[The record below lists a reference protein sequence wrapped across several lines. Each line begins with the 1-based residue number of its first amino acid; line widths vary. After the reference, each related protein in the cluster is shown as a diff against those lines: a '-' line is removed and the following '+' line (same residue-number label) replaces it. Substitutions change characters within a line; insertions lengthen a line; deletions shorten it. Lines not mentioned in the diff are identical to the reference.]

1 MKAGGEAGRGPRRS
15 SRYSARPC
23 DDVRGTCVHTALPR
37 RGGCL
42 PQFRVQVTKTGA
54 AGETGSEQEVT
65 GEKTHAMCVCTW
77 CVCTWCVYVVCVC
90 LGCGCVWCVCTWCA
104 FACGVCVHVVC
115 VCARGV
121 CTRGV
126 CVHGVCTWCVCAWCV
141 HVVRVRVVC
150 VCTWCVCAWCVCAW
164 YAHMCGCVCVQR
176 EHNPVTMANTAHT
189 WAGVVTSRPGHRTW
203 SEVSRL
209 WPHGRSPPGAVSD
222 CVTHLADDPMSS

>member
-90 LGCGCVWCVCTWCA
+90 VVP
-104 FACGVCVHVVC
+104 VHVVC
-115 VCARGV
+115 V
-121 CTRGV
+121 RGV
-126 CVHGVCTWCVCAWCV
+126 CVHGVCTWCVCV
-141 HVVRVRVVC
+141 
-150 VCTWCVCAWCVCAW
+150 WCVCAR
-164 YAHMCGCVCVQR
+164 GVCVRGVCVRGMHTCVDVCVYR
-176 EHNPVTMANTAHT
+176 ENITQ
-189 WAGVVTSRPGHRTW
+189 
-203 SEVSRL
+203 
-209 WPHGRSPPGAVSD
+209 
-222 CVTHLADDPMSS
+222 